1 MFQDSSKS
9 SGRFVEDFCN
19 WQNNPYYGKFIYQS
33 GLGKIAAKLT
43 GSKKIRLY
51 HDHMLTKEPGTR
63 MATPWASF
71 KRPNILKT
79 STLKSFEIFRY

>member
-1 MFQDSSKS
+1 MPQDRSKTT
-9 SGRFVEDFCN
+9 GRFVEDFCN
-19 WQNNPYYGKFIYQS
+19 WKNNPYYGKFIYQS
-33 GLGKIAAKLT
+33 GLGRIAAKLT

-71 KRPNILKT
+71 KRPNICKT
-79 STLKSFEIFRY
+79 STLKSFEIKEY